1 MESQGT
7 RPNHQNEPVGTGRV
21 EGETANASFETI
33 TTNILKGDSRVK
45 RFLSV
50 FVTSMFLA
58 SAAFAADAMKEEKKA
73 DAKAGAMKEEK
84 KADAKAGAM
93 KEEKKA
99 DAKVGA
105 TKEEKKADAKATEKK
120 AEPAKGGEKAKGE
133 AKGDVKASE
142 KAKDAKAGAMGEEKK
157 ASK

>member
-1 MESQGT
+1 M
-7 RPNHQNEPVGTGRV
+7 NALNLGRV
-21 EGETANASFETI
+21 EGETPTLYSNSNNKLF
-33 TTNILKGDSRVK
+33 KGELLVK

-58 SAAFAADAMKEEKKA
+58 SAAFAADAVKEEKKA
-73 DAKAGAMKEEK
+73 DAKAGEK
-84 KADAKAGAM
+84 TKGDAKAGAV
-93 KEEKKA
+93 KE
-99 DAKVGA
+99 D
-105 TKEEKKADAKATEKK
+105 KK

-142 KAKDAKAGAMGEEKK
+142 KAKEAKAGAMGEEKK